1 MQPPLLSRLPWFS
14 LLATMVL
21 VIAGL
26 AGIAR
31 GDDLYGGPPMLV
43 RQLVWVAISAV
54 VLAVAAAVPYRR
66 LRPWAYPALL
76 LSLVLLV
83 LVLLMPARN
92 GSRSWFALGPFTIQP
107 SEFAKLACVLAIG
120 RYLVSTRRIGSLRGL
135 IIPLLLTLPVVVLV
149 LREPDLGTATIFLPM
164 LFAMLYAAG
173 ARTWHLAAIVLAG
186 AMAMPLLWNELS
198 AEQRSR
204 ITAVFRQRDGG
215 KPARGDDYHL
225 HQSKQVIALGGVWGS
240 DLAGMPLAESEAY
253 HLPAARTDFV
263 FCLVAERWGITG
275 AAGVLVAYFTL
286 IAGAL
291 RIGAGTDDPF
301 GRLLCVGI
309 ATWLGTQV
317 VINTGMTVG
326 LVPITGIT
334 LPLLSYGGSSMV
346 ATSAAIGLIVN
357 VAVRPG
363 FEVRAPF
370 SLARAA

>member
-1 MQPPLLSRLPWFS
+1 MPLLNRLPWFS
-14 LLATMVL
+14 LLATIVL
-21 VIAGL
+21 VLAGL

-31 GDDLYGGPPMLV
+31 GDDLYGGSPMLT
-43 RQLVWVAISAV
+43 RQLVWVVISTVVLAISAT
-54 VLAVAAAVPYRR
+54 VPYRR
-66 LRPWAYPALL
+66 LRDWSYPALL
-76 LSLVLLV
+76 AALILLV

-92 GSRSWFALGPFTIQP
+92 GSRSWFALGPFTFQP
-107 SEFAKLACVLAIG
+107 SEFAKLACVLAVG
-120 RYLVSTRRIGSLRGL
+120 RYLVSARRVASLWGL
-135 IIPLLLTLPVVVLV
+135 VVPLLMTLPIVFLV
-149 LREPDLGTATIFLPM
+149 LREPDLGTATIFLPV
-164 LFAMLYAAG
+164 LFAMLFAAG

-186 AMAMPLLWNELS
+186 AIAMPLLWNEMS

-204 ITAVFRQRDGG
+204 ITAVFRQQDGG
-215 KPARGDDYHL
+215 TPAKGDDYHL

-263 FCLVAERWGITG
+263 FCLVAERWGIGG
-275 AAGVLVAYFTL
+275 AVGVLLAYFVL

-291 RIGAGTDDPF
+291 QIGAGTDDPF
-301 GRLLCVGI
+301 GRLICVGI

-317 VINTGMTVG
+317 IINTGMTVG

-346 ATSAAIGLIVN
+346 ATCAAIGLVIN
-357 VAVRPG
+357 VAIRPG

-370 SLARAA
+370 SMSAG